1 MVKSANGALLAT
13 IPIDRGSTTPIYR
26 QLENFLRQLI
36 LDGTLPSRQK
46 LPSTREFSE
55 ELGVSRI
62 TVKTV
67 YEQLISEGYAEAK
80 PGAGTFVSEGL
91 ILEKPLRPK
100 LDKAEPNSH
109 SRKFSEIVPHQY
121 RTGKRSYRRDKYIM
135 CS

>member
-67 YEQLISEGYAEAK
+67 YEQDE
-80 PGAGTFVSEGL
+80 PGKGSAMFR
-91 ILEKPLRPK
+91 IIIPEKEMK
-100 LDKAEPNSH
+100 ENES
-109 SRKFSEIVPHQY
+109 
-121 RTGKRSYRRDKYIM
+121 
-135 CS
+135 